1 MRKPRITFKIDVSNL
16 RKRIMAIQ
24 RKLENKTDLWDRI
37 VDNVVSRRITEI
49 FDTDGLGTWL
59 STDRPNP
66 ILRDTLRLFRSYTD
80 RGSIDNID
88 VRTDKRLIWGSRVP
102 YAIYHESE
110 ERAPRIRARKV
121 AGLFE
126 NDPTVV
132 REIQQEVQ
140 KWVQFAV
147 KGGGR

>member
-24 RKLENKTDLWDRI
+24 RKLENKTDLWNRV

-49 FDTDGLGTWL
+49 FNTDGYDTWL
-59 STDRPNP
+59 PTTRPNP

-102 YAIYHESE
+102 YAIYHEEGTS
-110 ERAPRIRARKV
+110 RIAAREV

-126 NDPTVV
+126 GDPTVV
-132 REIQQEVQ
+132 REIQQEVE

-147 KGGGR
+147 KSN

>member
-1 MRKPRITFKIDVSNL
+1 MRTPRITFKIDVSNL

-102 YAIYHESE
+102 YAIYHEEGTS
-110 ERAPRIRARKV
+110 RIAAREV

-126 NDPTVV
+126 GDPTVV

-147 KGGGR
+147 KAN

>member
-49 FDTDGLGTWL
+49 FDTDGFDTWL
-59 STDRPNP
+59 PTTRPNP

-102 YAIYHESE
+102 YAIYHEEGTS
-110 ERAPRIRARKV
+110 RIAAREV

-126 NDPTVV
+126 GDPTVV
-132 REIQQEVQ
+132 REIQQEVE

-147 KGGGR
+147 KGRGR